1 MHLIQ
6 PNFHPKKLEERVA
19 HDLCHQNMAKEN
31 LEDPIASKSLGL
43 SQESKSDNLKEMP
56 IRSTIVLIHKEL
68 KVLVSQRVEDQIRL
82 QITMR

>member
-1 MHLIQ
+1 
-6 PNFHPKKLEERVA
+6 
-19 HDLCHQNMAKEN
+19 MAKEN